1 MDHGLKKFVVK
12 MMDSLVNKST
22 KILLTFFFLSFAIAA
37 AYFDASLKYLRN
49 DMEGM
54 TRLYMELNKNL
65 ESLRETLDGN
75 DRQQRNVERAIS
87 EIRAQSEQTIEQL
100 GKLDETA
107 YKMEFNQPKP
117 SVKWMDLQNWRRIK
131 RGMSALR
138 VTKLLG
144 EPSRRD
150 SNSGSIKFT
159 YIGHGKTAY
168 VTFGQLGAH
177 GWKEPRQ
184 ALE

>member
-1 MDHGLKKFVVK
+1 MDHGLKKFIVK
-12 MMDSLVNKST
+12 MMEWLVSKST
-22 KILLTFFFLSFAIAA
+22 DILLMFFFLSFAVSA
-37 AYFDASLKYLRN
+37 AYFAAYLKDLRD

-54 TRLYMELNKNL
+54 TRLYMELDRNL
-65 ESLRETLDGN
+65 EGLREALDGN
-75 DRQQRNVERAIS
+75 DRQQRNVEKAIS

-100 GKLDETA
+100 GKLYETA
-107 YKMEFNQPKP
+107 YKIEFNQPKP
-117 SVKWMDLQNWRRIK
+117 SVKWMDLQNWRKIK

-168 VTFGQLGAH
+168 VTFSQLGAH
-177 GWKEPRQ
+177 GWEEPR
-184 ALE
+184 